1 MKVIV
6 KLFAAAREAGG
17 VGEIALDVADG
28 ATVADVE
35 RALVAKVPALSAIV
49 SHSRWAVNAVFSP
62 KDAKLPTNAE
72 VALIPPVSG
81 G

>member
-1 MKVIV
+1 VKIVV
-6 KLFAAAREAGG
+6 KLFAAAREVAGA
-17 VGEIALDVADG
+17 GEVALDVADG

-35 RALVAKVPALSAIV
+35 RALVSKHPGLAGIA
-49 SHSRWAVNAVFSP
+49 SHSRWAVNAAFST
-62 KDAKLPTNAE
+62 KDAKLPLNAE